1 MGKSA
6 IEGLGLLTSP
16 KATLLILEAARE
28 RAGEGGE
35 GSKSVWLVLN
45 AFKKP
50 EEKPFSSQV
59 PTSAQLSM

>member
-6 IEGLGLLTSP
+6 IEGLGLLMSP

-35 GSKSVWLVLN
+35 REQECVSG
-45 AFKKP
+45 
-50 EEKPFSSQV
+50 
-59 PTSAQLSM
+59 AQCF